1 MNSFQQKIQKEDI
14 ELNGQR
20 KHLISMNAR
29 KKLTKLFT
37 HLIPILLMGIS
48 HTRCVHNNSQS
59 KVQPLFSK
67 TIKYSTNIKPI
78 LDKHCI
84 ECHGL
89 EAIEAGL
96 DLRTLKSILN
106 GGESGPPI
114 IKNKPNESLL
124 LELIEDQ
131 IMPPEGAPLRK
142 KQIKRLRS
150 WISSGASA

>member
-1 MNSFQQKIQKEDI
+1 MNFFQRKIQKEDI

-20 KHLISMNAR
+20 KYLISMNAR
-29 KKLTKLFT
+29 KQLTKLFT

-48 HTRCVHNNSQS
+48 HTRCVHNNSQF
-59 KVQPLFSK
+59 KVQPLFTKS
-67 TIKYSTNIKPI
+67 IKYSTTIKPI

-89 EAIEAGL
+89 EATESGL

-106 GGESGPPI
+106 GGESGPSI

-131 IMPPEGAPLRK
+131 IMPPEGASLRK